1 MCVFMGLSSTAT
13 AFTLFGMVG
22 SLSGGFSPAV
32 QSVMLAL
39 YTRRGGTETGKLF
52 GALGVVQALRWV
64 V

>member
-1 MCVFMGLSSTAT
+1 MFMGLSSTAI
-13 AFTLFGMVG
+13 AFTLFGMMA
-22 SLSGGFSPAV
+22 SLSAGFSPAI